1 MRQNLKLNKCRMLLV
16 SALMLFTIGVA
27 TAQPR
32 HTVTGKVT
40 DASGAPMVGV
50 TVIEQG
56 TTNGTTTG
64 VDGSYSLT
72 VKGEKGV
79 LTFSSLGYTSQNVP
93 VGEKAAIDVK
103 LDEDAINM
111 SEVVVTGYGR
121 TVTKDKLTAAISK
134 VSGDIL
140 ERGVRSNPLQALAGT
155 VTGVRVATTS
165 GQPGAAPSI
174 VIRGGAALDGTGKPL
189 YVVDGVQ
196 KDDMN
201 DINSNDIESIEILK
215 DAAATALY
223 GAKANAGVVLVTTKR
238 GRAGK
243 AEISFKANVGLNY
256 LRKTNEFL
264 AADDYLYYLRLAAY
278 RSGNVAALSSA
289 GPYGT
294 GNLYEADGNKAQEGV
309 YSTMFLTDDNAFL
322 LKQGYKQMIDPI
334 TGKTIIYS
342 EFTPS
347 NVSVRDMALTQ
358 DYNISA
364 LGGNDRGRYYA
375 SLGYYDESGFPVIS
389 YYRRLSFT
397 TNASYKITPRLE
409 SNSLFNF
416 SRSDSRQVSDYI
428 GGGEPNFFGIMF
440 SAPPTMRRFNPDG
453 APIICSTNWENG
465 NWDAAQSSFYRRN
478 TNYRFTMNQVLK
490 FNITDHIS
498 LKVNGMWYFNMY
510 EKEKFNRTYLV
521 RPGSTNSDRAASAS
535 YSRMLSQ
542 TYNAIA
548 GYENSWN
555 DHNLSVIVG
564 YEFYDK
570 FNFGLS
576 AGGQGADSD
585 DFISIGYIDKT
596 LNKNISKISMNST
609 HLSERSMSVFGNA
622 SYDYKGKYL
631 FSFSARYDGY
641 SKLVNNKWGF
651 FPGVS
656 AAKHPQGEIHGGHA
670 GLVVKSENPRRI
682 RPERKCEHPGRT
694 LRFAGQLWQDRQLR
708 RRIRILINKL
718 PYPDLRWEKTA
729 SVDFAVEASFL
740 NRFRV
745 SVGAYNKLTSDL
757 LAEVPFPSSAGVGNQ
772 YTNNGCV
779 RNRGLEFEFDA
790 IVFQNKDWKV
800 QVGGNATY
808 MRSKI
813 MRLPDN
819 GNLNNRQG
827 GQQVYNAAGDLVW
840 VGGKQEG
847 QEYGVAYAYRMVDI
861 VRSEADLQKYAW
873 YVDTTPSAGTIYG
886 PGAWA
891 MLTTTEQ
898 EDGQL
903 LQPGDAIF
911 YDVNGDNTIDQYDQV
926 KMGNTIPRW
935 VGGVNLSVVWKG
947 LSLYARFD
955 YATGYVAKNSRK
967 QWYMA
972 LSQGTFNTLKES
984 KDTWSEERPYAK
996 YPILMYADTKFR
1008 NNYRMSNIFYDDSSY
1023 LCAREIALSYSLPEK
1038 WARVVRMK
1046 NLAVSITGQN
1056 LFYWTGSSLY
1066 NPEYGVNGNGG
1077 YAIPRMV
1084 LFGVKASF

>member
-1 MRQNLKLNKCRMLLV
+1 MLLV

-27 TAQPR
+27 AAQPR

-79 LTFSSLGYTSQNVP
+79 LTFSSLGYTSQNIP
-93 VGEKAAIDVK
+93 VGGKATVDVK

-174 VIRGGAALDGTGKPL
+174 VIRGGAALDGTGTPL
-189 YVVDGVQ
+189 YVIDGGQ
-196 KDDMN
+196 KEDMN

-278 RSGNVAALSSA
+278 RSGNVAALSAA

-322 LKQGYKQMIDPI
+322 LKKGYKQMIDPI

-347 NVSVRDMALTQ
+347 DASVRDMALTQ

-364 LGGNDRGRYYA
+364 SGGNDRGRYYA

-389 YYRRLSFT
+389 YYKRLSFT
-397 TNASYKITPRLE
+397 TNASYKITPWLE
-409 SNSLFNF
+409 SNSQFNF

-428 GGGEPNFFGIMF
+428 GGGESNFFGIMF

-453 APIICSTNWENG
+453 DPVVCSTNWENG

-478 TNYRFTMNQVLK
+478 TNYRFTMNQGLK

-510 EKEKFNRTYLV
+510 EKEKFNRTYIV
-521 RPGSTNSDRAASAS
+521 KPGSPNSDHAASAS

-585 DFISIGYIDKT
+585 DFISLGYIDKT
-596 LNKNISKISMNST
+596 LDKNISKISMNST
-609 HLSERSMSVFGNA
+609 HLNERSMSVFGNA

-656 AAKHPQGEIHGGHA
+656 AAWNIHKEKFMEGTQGWLSSLKIRA
-670 GLVVKSENPRRI
+670 GYGQNGNVNIL
-682 RPERKCEHPGRT
+682 
-694 LRFAGQLWQDRQLR
+694 AGPYDLQGNYGKTGSYDDEYG
-708 RRIRILINKL
+708 ILINKL
-718 PYPDLRWEKTA
+718 PYPDLRWEKTT

-772 YTNNGCV
+772 YTNNGSV

-790 IVFQNKDWKV
+790 TVFQNKDWKV

-827 GQQVYNAAGDLVW
+827 GQQVYNAAGDLIW

-847 QEYGVAYAYRMVDI
+847 QEYGVAYAYRMVDV

-891 MLTTTEQ
+891 TLTAAEQ
-898 EDGQL
+898 EKGQL

-935 VGGVNLSVVWKG
+935 VGGVNLSVAWKG

-967 QWYMA
+967 QYYMG

-984 KDTWSEERPYAK
+984 KDTWSEERPDAK

-1046 NLAVSITGQN
+1046 NLTVSVTGQN

-1077 YAIPRMV
+1077 YGIPRTV
-1084 LFGVKASF
+1084 LFGVKATF